1 MNIADAIPSPLNRSS
16 QRTSMPGQAAAPA
29 HDTGEYT
36 CGAAGGAC
44 TCVDGAS
51 SSQFVYVWGDVDIRF
66 PDPSVMVE
74 LETMAVT
81 LNIHKAGPDE
91 SPRNWYLRVLQQ
103 PEARYIAREV
113 SWILKV
119 QGQPAYYLCLR
130 DLSDLDNL
138 IECLGSP
145 EEYGYNY
152 FNDLRVFVGRSL
164 LVPIETCPGICA
176 PVLLVNQLFAFSA
189 KSMYGHIKNAVEEKD
204 RRTLAEHDFNK
215 LFSILDQGSDNF
227 GDTDARRAINYL
239 IVRYAPLYEEY
250 FKHVVDKEYYL
261 VGVTVARSRL
271 SRQAVGKH
279 IVDVIF
285 SYQNQVTSV
294 LQKWFVRVDV
304 SHLFPMIVTHYQSYI
319 DYDLDINSD
328 VPCIAR

>member
-1 MNIADAIPSPLNRSS
+1 MCATQNDGKISVRLSRPWTVRPTRMARRFRVACRAAARGTVQFPRSS
-16 QRTSMPGQAAAPA
+16 ILIYIALAALDPMDAATVAGSLAGETPPEKLGALAGKNNDEYRRCDTQSTKSQLPTDLDAGPGGGSRAR
-29 HDTGEYT
+29 HRRVYT

-81 LNIHKAGPDE
+81 LNIHKAGPDK

-176 PVLLVNQLFAFSA
+176 PVLLVTNCLLSKPNQCMDISKMPL
-189 KSMYGHIKNAVEEKD
+189 K
-204 RRTLAEHDFNK
+204 RRIGEL
-215 LFSILDQGSDNF
+215 
-227 GDTDARRAINYL
+227 
-239 IVRYAPLYEEY
+239 
-250 FKHVVDKEYYL
+250 
-261 VGVTVARSRL
+261 
-271 SRQAVGKH
+271 
-279 IVDVIF
+279 
-285 SYQNQVTSV
+285 
-294 LQKWFVRVDV
+294 
-304 SHLFPMIVTHYQSYI
+304 
-319 DYDLDINSD
+319 
-328 VPCIAR
+328 